1 MFYRHVIA
9 QIERRR
15 IELNWSCERLD
26 NAAGL
31 AAGHFAKLK
40 NADARSGRCA
50 RWETLDLLVEALWP
64 NEDFELLV
72 LSTSSIAEAASSKR
86 GLFA

>member
-1 MFYRHVIA
+1 MSISSTGARVACVPMFYR
-9 QIERRR
+9 
-15 IELNWSCERLD
+15 